1 MWTLVVLV
9 FFFRPDLLIGAS
21 IADIKGRSVV
31 FDKPF
36 SRIISLY
43 GAHTENLY
51 HLGCEDQVI
60 GVSTSDTFP
69 VAVKKKP
76 RYSYHDGPEK
86 FLAAKP
92 DLVLI
97 RPMID
102 NGYPKLIQRL
112 ERSGVVVVS
121 YQPATIE
128 KMYEYWR
135 MLGMLTGKEAQA
147 TKMVDDFKNKIDTVQ
162 TLTRTIPDKKKVYFE
177 AIHSRMKTFSNGAMP
192 IFALETAGGIN
203 IAKDARPS
211 RGTNI
216 ANYGKERILA
226 KAKKIDIFLA
236 QKGVMNAVTIE
247 QIKQEPGFQVIKAVR
262 QNQIYIIDEHIVS
275 RPVPRLFEGIMTI
288 GRILYPDL
296 FHGKPI

>member
-1 MWTLVVLV
+1 MGFIFGPNLLFGATIT
-9 FFFRPDLLIGAS
+9 DL
-21 IADIKGRSVV
+21 KGRSIA
-31 FDKPF
+31 FEKPF

-43 GAHTENLY
+43 GAHTENLF
-51 HLGCEDQVI
+51 HLGCDHQIV
-60 GVSTSDTFP
+60 GVSTNDSYP
-69 VAVKKKP
+69 EAAKEKP
-76 RYSYHDGPEK
+76 KFSYHDGPEK

-92 DLVLI
+92 DLVLV

-112 ERSGVVVVS
+112 ERSGIIVVS
-121 YQPATIE
+121 CQPATIE
-128 KMYEYWR
+128 RMYEYWI
-135 MLGMLTGKEAQA
+135 MLGLMTGKEDQA
-147 TKMVDDFKNKIDTVQ
+147 KKMVQDFKVKIMKVEAITK
-162 TLTRTIPDKKKVYFE
+162 RIPKKKQVYFE
-177 AIHSRMKTFSNGAMP
+177 AIHSRMKTFTNGAMP

-203 IAKDARPS
+203 IADDASPS

-226 KAKKIDIFLA
+226 KAKKIDVFLA
-236 QKGVMNAVTIE
+236 QKGVMNGVTIA
-247 QIKQEPGFQVIKAVR
+247 QIKQEPGFQIIKAIK

-288 GRILYPDL
+288 GRILYPDH